1 MKKTLFA
8 LVALTSVSL
17 STAVFADGSGGGAT
31 GIGIGNAGASAVV
44 NGGDSYGLGGSVG
57 AAECANALNIL
68 GIGGSMSDRGCELVK
83 SAIAGYQA
91 GLTTK
96 SEARAIYFA
105 GVKDM
110 GVTLRYP
117 NSDAPS
123 AMLATA
129 PKKPAANVDKAPTL
143 EPVRFTFDGKRY
155 VLRDAENITRYNS
168 CQSIALAGYDRP
180 VIKPGCN

>member
-1 MKKTLFA
+1 MKKILLASAIA
-8 LVALTSVSL
+8 LASL
-17 STAVFADGSGGGAT
+17 STAAFAEGNGGGAT
-31 GIGIGNAGASAVV
+31 GIGVGVAGASA
-44 NGGDSYGLGGSVG
+44 GASTGDSYALGGSVG

-83 SAIAGYQA
+83 SAIAGYGA

-117 NSDAPS
+117 GSEEPQ
-123 AMLATA
+123 AMVATA
-129 PKKPAANVDKAPTL
+129 PSKPAANVDKAPTL
-143 EPVRFTFDGKRY
+143 TPVRFTLDGKHY
-155 VLRDAENITRYNS
+155 VLRDASVIERWNS
-168 CQSIALAGYDRP
+168 CQSIAIEGRSQP
-180 VIKPGCN
+180 IIKAGCNS